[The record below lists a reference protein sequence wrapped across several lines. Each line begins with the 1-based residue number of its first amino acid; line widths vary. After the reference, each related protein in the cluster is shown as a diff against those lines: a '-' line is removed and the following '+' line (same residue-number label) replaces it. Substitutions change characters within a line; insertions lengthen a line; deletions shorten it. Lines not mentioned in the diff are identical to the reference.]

1 MKQKVK
7 SRKVE
12 KMDFEKLSF
21 QRYTA
26 PVWAQISASLE
37 IYLLNLHIY
46 QYWLGVPSK

>member
-21 QRYTA
+21 TQFTA
-26 PVWAQISASLE
+26 PVWAQTSASLE
-37 IYLLNLHIY
+37 INLLNLHIY
-46 QYWLGVPSK
+46 KYWLVS